1 MTEVSSTNN
10 NEHFTLRELAL
21 WLRVSERHIQR
32 LLAAGEGPPSV
43 RIGRRII
50 FSRAAVRRWLEAS
63 ANDIANATEP
73 KSTASRRAG
82 GAS

>member
-1 MTEVSSTNN
+1 MKEVSNT

-32 LLAAGEGPPSV
+32 LLAAGDGPPSV

-50 FSRAAVRRWLEAS
+50 FSRAAVRRWLEAP
-63 ANDIANATEP
+63 ANGIAKATEP
-73 KSTASRRAG
+73 KATASRRAR